1 MNKPT
6 ARVVIVGGGTAGWIT
21 AGLLAADHGRS
32 KEHRIRVTLVESPDV
47 PTIGVGE
54 GTWPSMRAT
63 LQRIGIAE
71 LDLIRECDASFKQG
85 THFRNWAADGT
96 DYYHPFS
103 LPVDWPTL
111 PLTTYWLDGNSSASF
126 AEFVTPQAR
135 VIEAGLGPREAGMPP
150 YSHVVNYG
158 YHFDAGKFAKLLHEH
173 TVDKLGVNY
182 VSANVEQIE
191 AAADGDISGLRLDT
205 GEVLEGDLFVD
216 CTGQRSLLLGQ
227 HFGVEFVSVK
237 DVLFNDRAIA
247 VQVPHESPTD
257 PIASAT
263 VSTAVDAGWIWDIAL
278 RSRRGIG
285 YVHSS
290 AHAGEDE
297 AIATV
302 QAYVRDRFPAT
313 SLDDLAFRTIPFEP
327 GYREAFWV
335 RNCVAIGLSAGF
347 IEPLEASALAL
358 IEQSAMLLSRQFPA
372 DRELMR
378 IVARRFNAK
387 LDYHWQRVIEFLKL
401 HYVLSRREDTP
412 YWTDNRNLEHC
423 PPELADKLALWEQQ
437 APCYDDAPHVD
448 ELFPSASYQY
458 VLYGMGFHPK
468 LRRGVGS
475 ASQEERQRVDSA
487 LHQSAEKLRQMRARL
502 PTNRQ
507 LLEEL
512 IALPGVA

>member
-21 AGLLAADHGRS
+21 ASLLAADHGRTTG
-32 KEHRIRVTLVESPDV
+32 RLIDVTLIESPDV

-54 GTWPSMRAT
+54 GTWPSMRGT

-71 LDLIRECDASFKQG
+71 LDLVRQCDASFKQG
-85 THFRNWAADGT
+85 THFRDWST
-96 DYYHPFS
+96 LPSDYYHPFS
-103 LPVDWPTL
+103 LPLEWPTL
-111 PLTTYWLDGNSSASF
+111 PVTSCWLDSGTDASF
-126 AEFVTPQAR
+126 AEFVTPQAE

-158 YHFDAGKFAKLLHEH
+158 YHFDAGKFAKLLHDH
-173 TVDKLGVNY
+173 AVDTLGVHY
-182 VSANVEQIE
+182 VSANVEHIDTE
-191 AAADGDISGLRLDT
+191 ADGDISGLRLDT
-205 GEVLEGDLFVD
+205 GQVVEGDLFVD
-216 CTGQRSLLLGQ
+216 CTGQKSLLLGQ
-227 HFGVEFVSVK
+227 HFGVKFIPVK

-247 VQVPHESPTD
+247 VQVPHESAND

-278 RSRRGIG
+278 RSRRGLG

-297 AIATV
+297 AIATLE
-302 QAYVRDRFPAT
+302 AYVRERFPAT
-313 SLDDLAFRTIPFEP
+313 ALDDLTFRTIPFEP
-327 GYREAFWV
+327 GYRETFWV
-335 RNCVAIGLSAGF
+335 NNCVAIGLSGGF

-358 IEQSAMLLSRQFPA
+358 IEQAAMLLSRQFPA

-378 IVARRFNAK
+378 IVAGRFNAK

-401 HYVLSRREDTP
+401 HYVLTKRDDTP
-412 YWTDNRNLEHC
+412 YWQDNRKTEHC
-423 PPELADKLALWEQQ
+423 PTELADKLVLWQQ
-437 APCYDDAPHVD
+437 QSPWYDDAPHVD

-458 VLYGMGFHPK
+458 VLYGMGFRPK
-468 LRRGVGS
+468 HLRTGGP
-475 ASQEERQRVDSA
+475 ASQEERQRVDRA
-487 LHQSAEKLRQMRARL
+487 LHQSAERARQMRTRL

-507 LLEEL
+507 LLEGL